1 MKKIFFIISFIM
13 YGTVFVQANDLS
25 KHFTI
30 GISGVGI
37 FEGYN
42 GDGVDSDFPG
52 FGLRG
57 GYYMTEKLSFVGE
70 ILYTRPKYNTQ
81 KVDVVDYIG
90 SINYDFG
97 TIDPAVLFVSS
108 GFGYRTI
115 NDVADRNDW
124 NFIFGAGVKV
134 PLNDSFQ
141 FIVEG
146 KARFDLER
154 SDKGMLGTVG
164 INYLF

>member
-1 MKKIFFIISFIM
+1 
-13 YGTVFVQANDLS
+13 
-25 KHFTI
+25 
-30 GISGVGI
+30 
-37 FEGYN
+37 
-42 GDGVDSDFPG
+42 
-52 FGLRG
+52 
-57 GYYMTEKLSFVGE
+57 
-70 ILYTRPKYNTQ
+70 
-81 KVDVVDYIG
+81 
-90 SINYDFG
+90 
-97 TIDPAVLFVSS
+97 VLFVSS